1 MICVESSV
9 SDIKELRKGD
19 FVWIKGQ
26 SSAFYVCGVS
36 KFYVIVRDFAR
47 GYPCGDC
54 RSFPLR
60 NVTAFK
66 HVEFG
71 EKYPRVAPEKPDE
84 VQK

>member
-1 MICVESSV
+1 M

-36 KFYVIVRDFAR
+36 KFYVIVRDFAK

-66 HVEFG
+66 HIEFG
-71 EKYPRVAPEKPDE
+71 EQYPRVAPEKPE

>member
-1 MICVESSV
+1 MG
-9 SDIKELRKGD
+9 DIKEFRKGD

-36 KFYVIVRDFAR
+36 KFYVIVRDFAE

-60 NVTAFK
+60 NVVAFH

-71 EKYPRVAPEKPDE
+71 EKYPPAEPTPFGSVK
-84 VQK
+84 